1 MVLVLVVVD
10 ERGKGSRY
18 GADAAGPAAMRLLR
32 RAFFLDR
39 ERGQTRPE
47 PERLTA
53 EDFDLYEQPW
63 RQIR

>member
-1 MVLVLVVVD
+1 MLVLVVVD

-18 GADAAGPAAMRLLR
+18 GADAAGPAAVRLLR
-32 RAFFLDR
+32 QAFSLDR
-39 ERGQTRPE
+39 ERDQPRPG
-47 PERLTA
+47 PEYLIV